1 MKALL
6 YRAKRWMYRSN
17 RPNRLARV
25 MNTVSALHFSSGLL
39 APRNWV
45 ALEVRGRRTGRVVTF
60 PVVVVAYLGERYVVS
75 MLGED
80 ANYARIAARFPVFRV
95 EAA

>member
-1 MKALL
+1 MKGLL

-45 ALEVRGRRTGRVVTF
+45 ALEVPGRRTGRVVTF
-60 PVVVVAYLGERYVVS
+60 PHFPVDRKAPL
-75 MLGED
+75 D
-80 ANYARIAARFPVFRV
+80 DYARIAARFPVFRV